1 MAGDIGEKLNPV
13 IAPSPS
19 SILAV
24 ALATE
29 NRSPQRLRC
38 AMDQRASKLG
48 IREARLC
55 DRIERRWVNLA
66 VECKLFSNEHDAVVA
81 FRKNTPK
88 WREAVAAMLT
98 QGMISESKTK

>member
-1 MAGDIGEKLNPV
+1 M
-13 IAPSPS
+13 
-19 SILAV
+19 
-24 ALATE
+24 
-29 NRSPQRLRC
+29 
-38 AMDQRASKLG
+38 
-48 IREARLC
+48 REARLC